1 MHLRNVACCALV
13 LCWSGTLARAQ
24 NAAPSAPV
32 ATATALA
39 PAETIPLTVPKGV
52 PIQVVIDSDIR
63 IKKVGQPIHGRV
75 AEPIYAFDKLVVPV
89 GSEVHGRIAEI
100 EQVSGRKRTLAA
112 LDADFTPPHKIR
124 IEFNELLLADGK
136 KIPVETVVTPGSGQ
150 VVQFVAAA
158 DDSSKKSAKDVAAEK
173 AKEAK
178 EQAKQEWNSAMKQVK
193 QPGKAHRI
201 EKFLVAQL
209 PAHPQY
215 VDAGSVYF
223 AELQQ
228 PLDFGSEPL
237 TPQLA
242 ASLSS
247 PPPDGSFVR
256 ARLLTG
262 VSSETAQKG
271 DEVQAMLSQPLFD
284 GDRLILPQ
292 GSILK
297 GSIVQAEPAKHMA
310 RNGQLRFI
318 FHELILPGGL
328 DHKVDAL
335 LAGVESD
342 RANNLKLD
350 SEGGAHAAES
360 NSRYLKTAVSVGL
373 ATVSFGT
380 GGDAVGDT
388 TERAAGGAGGYKLIG
403 IAMGVAIHSQPFG
416 MALGAAGATHS
427 VYVHFIARGR
437 EVVFPKNTTMQI
449 GIGVR
454 SPAPAKPVQQQ

>member
-1 MHLRNVACCALV
+1 MHVRNVAYGVLFFCA
-13 LCWSGTLARAQ
+13 WAGFAQ
-24 NAAPSAPV
+24 AQDVPPNTSAT
-32 ATATALA
+32 TATA
-39 PAETIPLTVPKGV
+39 PSETIPLIVPKGV

-63 IKKVGQPIHGRV
+63 IKKAGQPIHGRV
-75 AEPIYAFDKLVVPV
+75 TEPIYAFDKLVVPV
-89 GSEVHGRIAEI
+89 GSEVRGRIAEI
-100 EQVSGRKRTLAA
+100 EDVSGRKRTLAA

-124 IEFNELLLADGK
+124 IEFSELVLADGK
-136 KIPVETVVTPGSGQ
+136 RIPIETVVTPGSGQ
-150 VVQFVAAA
+150 VVQFVTAANEN
-158 DDSSKKSAKDVAAEK
+158 SRRSAKDVAAEK

-178 EQAKQEWNSAMKQVK
+178 EQAKQEWNNAMKQVK
-193 QPGKAHRI
+193 QPGKAHRV

-215 VDAGSVYF
+215 IDAGSVYF

-237 TPQLA
+237 TAQLA

-256 ARLLTG
+256 ARLLTSL
-262 VSSETAQKG
+262 SSSTTQKG

-284 GDRLILPQ
+284 GDRLLLPQ
-292 GSILK
+292 GTLLK
-297 GSIVQAEPAKHMA
+297 GTVVQAQPARHMA

-318 FHELILPGGL
+318 FHELVLPGGL
-328 DHKVDAL
+328 EHKVDAL

-350 SEGGAHAAES
+350 SEGGAHAAEP
-360 NSRYLKTAVSVGL
+360 NSRYLKTAITMGL
-373 ATVSFGT
+373 AAASFGV
-380 GGDAVGDT
+380 GGDTLGDT
-388 TERAAGGAGGYKLIG
+388 TERAAGGGGGYKLIG

-416 MALGAAGATHS
+416 MALGAAGAS
-427 VYVHFIARGR
+427 RSLYVHFIARGR
-437 EVVFPKNTTMQI
+437 EVVFPRNTTMQI

-454 SPAPAKPVQQQ
+454 SPAPAKPAQQQ

>member
-1 MHLRNVACCALV
+1 VCGRKAAWATLFLCSCAGFAQAQEVA
-13 LCWSGTLARAQ
+13 
-24 NAAPSAPV
+24 SATP
-32 ATATALA
+32 TATAAA
-39 PAETIPLTVPKGV
+39 PPESIPLTVPKGM
-52 PIQVVIDSDIR
+52 PIQVVIDGDIR
-63 IKKVGQPIHGRV
+63 VKRVGQPIHGRV
-75 AEPIYAFDKLVVPV
+75 AEPIYAFDKLVVPI
-89 GSEVHGRIAEI
+89 GSEVHGRIREI
-100 EQVSGRKRTLAA
+100 EDVSGRKRTLAA
-112 LDADFTPPHKIR
+112 LDADFTPPHRIH
-124 IEFNELLLADGK
+124 IEFNELVLADGK
-136 KIPVETVVTPGSGQ
+136 HIPVDTVVTPGSGR
-150 VVQFVAAA
+150 VVQFVTAPAEG
-158 DDSSKKSAKDVAAEK
+158 SKKAARDVAAEK
-173 AKEAK
+173 ARQAK
-178 EQAKQEWNSAMKQVK
+178 EQAKQEWDNAVKQVK
-193 QPGKAHRI
+193 QPGKMHRI

-215 VDAGSVYF
+215 IDAGSVYF

-228 PLDFGSEPL
+228 PLEFGSEPL
-237 TPQLA
+237 TPGLA
-242 ASLSS
+242 ASLTS

-284 GDRLILPQ
+284 GDRLILPE

-297 GSIVQAEPAKHMA
+297 GSVVQVQPAKHLA

-318 FHELILPGGL
+318 FHELVLPGGL

-342 RANNLKLD
+342 RANNLNLD
-350 SEGGAHAAES
+350 SEGGAHAAEP
-360 NSRYLKTAVSVGL
+360 NSRYLKTAVSIGL
-373 ATVSFGT
+373 ATVSFGV

-388 TERAAGGAGGYKLIG
+388 AERAAGGGGGYKVIG

-427 VYVHFIARGR
+427 LYVHFIARGR
-437 EVVFPKNTTMQI
+437 EVVFPKNTAMQI

-454 SPAPAKPVQQQ
+454 APNPAKPAQQE